1 MRALMLMILFV
12 GACARAPHDEPSG
25 HTIAQVSAG
34 AWLGK
39 LHAAH
44 AAADAATSAEAQAS
58 ALDVLSALGSEAA
71 PEGVAAADAAAMR
84 RDLYGR
90 AARLALR
97 LGRFEDAEALIQRG
111 LGLDGRDPFHTQLL
125 VLSVETRRALGDE
138 PAARE
143 AERIAREELTH

>member
-12 GACARAPHDEPSG
+12 GACAQAPHDEPSG
-25 HTIAQVSAG
+25 PTIARFSAG

-44 AAADAATSAEAQAS
+44 AAADAASSVEAQAS
-58 ALDVLSALGSEAA
+58 ALDALSALASEAA
-71 PEGVAAADAAAMR
+71 PESVAAADAAAMR

-111 LGLDGRDPFHTQLL
+111 LDLEGRDPFHTQLL
-125 VLSVETRRALGDE
+125 LLSVETRRALGDE
-138 PAARE
+138 PAARQ
-143 AERIAREELTH
+143 AEQRAREELAH